1 MEMLKKYNVFSM
13 RVSYFPRLLLW
24 ITIVDNFVD
33 NVENFDPNFKL
44 STALFSLS
52 AKTGLFGADSVD
64 NSGDNGEN
72 LLIHA
77 HRIKAVGEIIPGGPA
92 SGSGWKRLSA
102 PMSRRYNYSLYTF
115 ARVDKP
121 VDNPKGEKV
130 HTFVT

>member
-1 MEMLKKYNVFSM
+1 MEMLKNYNVFSI

-77 HRIKAVGEIIPGGPA
+77 HRIKAAGEIIPGG
-92 SGSGWKRLSA
+92 SRLRFRLETVVGA
-102 PMSRRYNYSLYTF
+102 N
-115 ARVDKP
+115 
-121 VDNPKGEKV
+121 E
-130 HTFVT
+130 